1 MGSVAAVAG
10 VETLDSRRR
19 RYRRPPMLMAN
30 RFVLRSMSS
39 SEGSRILARSA

>member
-1 MGSVAAVAG
+1 MGSVAAVSG
-10 VETLDSRRR
+10 VETLDSRR